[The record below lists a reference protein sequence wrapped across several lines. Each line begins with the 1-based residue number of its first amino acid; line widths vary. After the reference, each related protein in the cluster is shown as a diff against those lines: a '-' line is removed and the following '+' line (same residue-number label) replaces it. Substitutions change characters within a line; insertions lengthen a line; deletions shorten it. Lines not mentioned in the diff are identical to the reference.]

1 MALEACDFRTLE
13 NLCPG
18 RVGAPGSPLY
28 EAGRRVFSRAGRIRS
43 PAAVLRPADRNQVA
57 AIMAWANAAGIRL
70 SIRSGGHSFDGFPVR
85 DDGVLLDLRGLSAV
99 RYAPSGYLHAM
110 TGATVGDI
118 ARALDG
124 TGRAMPIG
132 ECPTVGVGG
141 LVLGGGFGQCTRHFG
156 LTSDF
161 LAEATVVTA
170 SGQIHVTN
178 AVTNA
183 NLFWGLRGGAGCV
196 GIVTDLVFHTVPIQQ
211 VTGVTLGWRWDA
223 AVEAILLFTQLMH
236 TAPSELDLQL
246 SIRTTGADR
255 YADEASAGP
264 ADVIP
269 GTPRVRIDGQF
280 LGNQDDAR
288 SLMRPLLEHPAALH
302 ASIRE
307 ESFFDAVFVS
317 NDILHDPAPA
327 TLRPHRIASDIGRGA
342 LGAVEAAAIVGQI
355 NELQFAPELPGGAV
369 SIEAINGAVA
379 AFTPQET
386 AFFHRGQDFV
396 YHWALGDRLPADAG
410 LAARHDA
417 LLQEIRHDLA
427 GVLTGGRYVNYAD
440 ILDTPNDWW
449 GDNTDQLMSVVQEHD
464 PDRILISRLN
474 P

>member
-156 LTSDF
+156 RTSDF

-170 SGQIHVTN
+170 NGQIHVTN
-178 AVTNA
+178 T

-302 ASIRE
+302 ASIR
-307 ESFFDAVFVS
+307 DRIVFRCRVRLERFSSRPGTRDPPSTPNSQRHRPRCTRCSRSGRHRRTDQRTSIRARTAWRRSEHRGDQRCSCRIHAAGNRLFPPRAGLCVS
-317 NDILHDPAPA
+317 
-327 TLRPHRIASDIGRGA
+327 
-342 LGAVEAAAIVGQI
+342 LGAG
-355 NELQFAPELPGGAV
+355 
-369 SIEAINGAVA
+369 
-379 AFTPQET
+379 
-386 AFFHRGQDFV
+386 
-396 YHWALGDRLPADAG
+396 
-410 LAARHDA
+410 
-417 LLQEIRHDLA
+417 
-427 GVLTGGRYVNYAD
+427 
-440 ILDTPNDWW
+440 
-449 GDNTDQLMSVVQEHD
+449 
-464 PDRILISRLN
+464 
-474 P
+474 